1 MSNIVADQQL
11 ADLAL
16 SRLAFIRAPRG
27 FGIYAS
33 AGLKYRYAVYGR
45 DSLEAGEDL
54 LHIDPSI
61 TREVILTMAYL
72 QGSKLK
78 LRTEEEPGKIHHEFR
93 ALRLGEVPV
102 GIMARI
108 IFRYLGSQWGGEH
121 QELCYYGS
129 VDSTPLFVRLV
140 DRYVTVYGPSILD
153 EIITDRRGNKAAL
166 REHVRS
172 AAEWVKRRV
181 DESPWHLL
189 EFQRFN
195 PRGLPYQ
202 AWKDSGTGY
211 IHLDGSVANADGGI
225 ASVEVQGYAYD
236 ALLAASTLVARSP
249 QEAKQYEATARA
261 VQKNTL
267 DLLWTKH
274 GKQSFF
280 CMGLDRGEQ
289 GETRQIQTF
298 TSNSAALLD
307 SGLLLDLPDK
317 ERLEYASSIAKVI
330 MGHDFLTEVGVRMR
344 ALRHADLVDFADYHG
359 SLVSWPKETYDIA
372 KGLRRHGYVRE
383 ATELE
388 ERLLAAAARS
398 GEFYEFYHVSR
409 DGKVEYRYGS
419 HRREIQSSG
428 RVNVPEPSQAWTIA
442 AILSIIHS
450 RGHL

>member
-1 MSNIVADQQL
+1 MSDIVADQEL

-27 FGIYAS
+27 FGVYAS
-33 AGLKYRYAVYGR
+33 AGFKYRYAVYGR
-45 DSLEAGEDL
+45 DSLEVGVDL
-54 LHIDPSI
+54 LYVDPAI

-72 QGSKLK
+72 QGSRLK
-78 LRTEEEPGKIHHEFR
+78 VRTEEEPGKIHHEYR
-93 ALRLGEVPV
+93 SLRLGEVPV

-108 IFRYLGSQWGGEH
+108 ILRYLGSQWGGEH

-140 DRYVTVYGPSILD
+140 DRYVTAHGPSILD
-153 EIITDRRGNKAAL
+153 EIITDRRGNKAVL
-166 REHVRS
+166 REHVRT

-181 DESPWHLL
+181 DESEWHLL

-236 ALLAASTLVARSP
+236 ALKAASTLVARTP
-249 QEAKQYEATARA
+249 EEASQYEATARQ

-274 GKQSFF
+274 GRQSFF
-280 CMGLDRGEQ
+280 VIGLDRGPQ

-298 TSNSAALLD
+298 TSNGAALLD

-317 ERLEYASSIAKVI
+317 ARAEYAASITKVI
-330 MGHDFLTEVGVRMR
+330 MSSDFLTDVGVRMR
-344 ALRHADLVDFADYHG
+344 ALRHADLVNFADYHG

-372 KGLRRHGYVRE
+372 KGMRRHGYVRE
-383 ATELE
+383 ATQLE
-388 ERLLAAAARS
+388 ERLLSAASRS
-398 GEFYEFYHVSR
+398 GEFYEFYHVNR

-419 HRREIQSSG
+419 HRREIQSNG
-428 RVNVPEPSQAWTIA
+428 RVNVPEPSQAWTISA
-442 AILSIIHS
+442 TLSIIHG